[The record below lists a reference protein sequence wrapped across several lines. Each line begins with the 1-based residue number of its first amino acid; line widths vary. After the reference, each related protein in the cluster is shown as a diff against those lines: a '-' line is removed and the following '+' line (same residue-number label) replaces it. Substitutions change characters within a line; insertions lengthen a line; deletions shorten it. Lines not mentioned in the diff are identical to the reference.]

1 MTMRIDRAQKQTS
14 YLLLP
19 LYIVFLR
26 TKMPACVAET
36 S

>member
-1 MTMRIDRAQKQTS
+1 MPMRLTEPQKQTS

-26 TKMPACVAET
+26 TRMPACVVET